1 MLKYISRFVFIA
13 GAVLI
18 IYGYLA
24 TDTFFTINIHDSYY
38 VIAYRHLGMF
48 IILLLFLIYL
58 INRLFKQIKSK

>member
-18 IYGYLA
+18 IYGYLS
-24 TDTFFTINIHDSYY
+24 DDISFTVNIGDSYY

-48 IILLLFLIYL
+48 IILLLIL
-58 INRLFKQIKSK
+58 INLINKLFKQIKHK

>member
-18 IYGYLA
+18 IYGYLS
-24 TDTFFTINIHDSYY
+24 DDISFTIIIHDSYY

-48 IILLLFLIYL
+48 IILLLIL
-58 INRLFKQIKSK
+58 INLINKLFKQIKHK

>member
-18 IYGYLA
+18 IYGYLS
-24 TDTFFTINIHDSYY
+24 DDISFTINIHDSYY